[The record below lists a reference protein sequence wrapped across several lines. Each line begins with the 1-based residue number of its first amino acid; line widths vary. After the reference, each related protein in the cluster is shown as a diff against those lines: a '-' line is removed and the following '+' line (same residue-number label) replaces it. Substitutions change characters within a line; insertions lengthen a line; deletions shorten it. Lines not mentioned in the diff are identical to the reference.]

1 MQLIAEYTYEEY
13 IYLMTVGGCGVEVS
27 VGGNADAN
35 IDFLLNE
42 VYQVGICIK
51 PFTSLLTGEKA
62 RAFWPLRRPRH
73 SPQQYSEYQQMKVDT
88 QQNDTQH
95 NVSVVMLIAIYAE
108 CRKLALYAECHYAEC
123 VVPLLVIF

>member
-42 VYQVGICIK
+42 VFQVGMTIK
-51 PFTSLLTGEKA
+51 LERFGPT
-62 RAFWPLRRPRH
+62 RVPRH
-73 SPQQYSEYQQMKVDT
+73 S
-88 QQNDTQH
+88 
-95 NVSVVMLIAIYAE
+95 AA
-108 CRKLALYAECHYAEC
+108 
-123 VVPLLVIF
+123 